1 MAKDISSF
9 NGIIG
14 ITTFTKLVLN
24 ITRRLAYPFAPA
36 FARGLNVELSAVTA
50 LIAMTQA
57 SSFMGPVGAWFADRY
72 GYKIIML
79 AAVAMLTIGTFAAG
93 LIPVY
98 SVVVVS
104 LFLAAMAKSIFDPT
118 LQAFIGK
125 YVPISQRGKVIGIT
139 EISWAGS
146 TLAGIPLAGI
156 LIERFSWQVPF
167 WILSILSLVCFFLIL
182 KFMPKDKASDRSVR
196 PDQAAKVTP
205 ANWKTIFKNRQ
216 ALGLFG
222 FGFFMTLANDNLF
235 VIYGAWLEKSYGLSL
250 AAIGFGTI
258 FIGLSEILGEG
269 STALFSDRIGLK
281 RSVVGGTVLSAAAY
295 MILPAADTGLGWTLA
310 GMFLVFFS
318 FEFTY
323 VTSMSLGT
331 ELVPELRA
339 STMAA
344 FFAIAGLGRVIGA
357 FSGGMV
363 WSGYGIQGI
372 SLVSGVCTTL
382 ALAALL
388 TGFSGSKK

>member
-1 MAKDISSF
+1 MTKNMFSF

-14 ITTFTKLVLN
+14 IATFTKLVLN

-36 FARGLNVELSAVTA
+36 FARGLNVELSAVTT

-57 SSFMGPVGAWFADRY
+57 TALLGPVGAWFADRY
-72 GYKIIML
+72 GYKFIML
-79 AAVAMLTIGTFAAG
+79 AALAMLTIGTFAAG
-93 LIPVY
+93 LIPIY
-98 SVVVVS
+98 SVVMIS
-104 LFLAAMAKSIFDPT
+104 LCLAAMAKSIFDPT
-118 LQAFIGK
+118 LQAYIGE
-125 YVPISQRGKVIGIT
+125 YVPIAHRGKVIGIT

-146 TLAGIPLAGI
+146 TLTGIPLAGI
-156 LIERFSWQVPF
+156 LIERFSWQAPF

-182 KFMPKDKASDRSVR
+182 KFMPKDSASPPTRPDRSAPV
-196 PDQAAKVTP
+196 
-205 ANWKTIFKNRQ
+205 NWRAIFRNRRV
-216 ALGLFG
+216 LGLFG

-235 VIYGAWLEKSYGLSL
+235 VIYGAWLEQSYGLSL
-250 AAIGFGTI
+250 AAIGFGAI

-269 STALFSDRIGLK
+269 ATALFSDRIGLK
-281 RSVVGGTVLSAAAY
+281 RSVIGGTVLSVAAY
-295 MILPAADTGLGWTLA
+295 MILPATDTGLGYTLA
-310 GMFLVFFS
+310 GIFLVFFA

-357 FSGGMV
+357 FSGGLV
-363 WSGYGIQGI
+363 WSAWGIQGV

-388 TGFSGSKK
+388 TGFSGSKT

>member
-1 MAKDISSF
+1 MMTKNKKAF

-14 ITTFTKLVLN
+14 ITTFTKLMLN

-36 FARGLNVELSAVTA
+36 FARGLNVELSAITG

-57 SSFMGPVGAWFADRY
+57 TSFLGPVGAWFADRY

-93 LIPVY
+93 LIPIY
-98 SVVVVS
+98 SVVMVS

-118 LQAFIGK
+118 LQAFIGN
-125 YVPISQRGKVIGIT
+125 YVPIAHRGRVIGIT

-146 TLAGIPLAGI
+146 TLVGIPLAGI
-156 LIERFSWQVPF
+156 LIERFSWQAPF
-167 WILSILSLVCFFLIL
+167 WILSLLSLVCFFLIL
-182 KFMPKDKASDRSVR
+182 KFMPKDKASAPAR
-196 PDQAAKVTP
+196 PSQKP
-205 ANWKTIFKNRQ
+205 QANWKAIFKNRR

-235 VIYGAWLEKSYGLSL
+235 VIYGAWLEQSYGLSL

-281 RSVVGGTVLSAAAY
+281 RSVIGGTVLSAAAY
-295 MILPAADTGLGWTLA
+295 MILPAADTGLSWTLA
-310 GMFLVFFS
+310 GIFLVFFS

-331 ELVPELRA
+331 ELVPDLRA

-372 SLVSGVCTTL
+372 SLVSGGCTLL
-382 ALAALL
+382 ALASLL
-388 TGFSGSKK
+388 TGFSGSKA